1 MSHAVPQRS
10 KYEPGVEVLGQAIGQ
25 EGTLGKNVGSQGWL
39 EWYPA
44 CRLTTVRVAPRVQ
57 AGKLGGR

>member
-1 MSHAVPQRS
+1 MPQRS

-25 EGTLGKNVGSQGWL
+25 VGTLRKNVGSQGWL
-39 EWYPA
+39 ECYPA
-44 CRLTTVRVAPRVQ
+44 CRLTTARAAPRVQ